1 MIEGFKAYEKHFK
14 KFETSEAAVKEGKA
28 IDFNSNAGYTH
39 VCDIKFDGKMS
50 RLLSFDGFE
59 GSYVITSALSRQLQ
73 VELVQHCL
81 SDCLQPENKTN
92 LHGHT
97 ESAVI
102 SSVGICNAALVDKA
116 RISYIAAQCLH
127 NLIKIVLILLS
138 QLSPKPLESHVP

>member
-39 VCDIKFDGKMS
+39 VCDIKFDGKMC

-97 ESAVI
+97 ESSVI
-102 SSVGICNAALVDKA
+102 STVRICNAILVKE
-116 RISYIAAQCLH
+116 
-127 NLIKIVLILLS
+127 VELS
-138 QLSPKPLESHVP
+138 CVWSSMPS